1 MLACPDC
8 LPCLARNAVELARRS
23 ARGDAAL
30 EAHIASEGMR
40 ILADAAA
47 DGFALPPPCYARRLI
62 DNALASCGGAV
73 PDPWAK
79 EKADSTELAKRL
91 MKRMDCDGFERSL
104 RLSIAGNILDFSIYA
119 DLDIAAAM
127 AKMDEAFTKPICGAS
142 LVLPP
147 SERGVAQSAGGSTPC
162 AAVIN
167 TETQRHRDT
176 EVPLEARDRS
186 VSPRLCASVL
196 KPCAESAAAAAPSA
210 ASLLA
215 ALRHAMDSARSI
227 LWIFDNC
234 GEAVFDRPLM
244 EPYRA
249 KVTLAVRGRP
259 AFNDMTRAELA
270 ASGYPEGWAGGGIV
284 SNDDGVPGVVDA
296 TCGEAFRAAF
306 AAADLVVAK
315 GQANF
320 ETMNER
326 GDKPI
331 AFLFLAK
338 CPVVCRAIGAESGTI
353 QVRLHNVSEN
363 RFE

>member
-1 MLACPDC
+1 
-8 LPCLARNAVELARRS
+8 
-23 ARGDAAL
+23 
-30 EAHIASEGMR
+30 MR

-47 DGFALPPPCYARRLI
+47 ECFALPPPCYARRLI
-62 DNALASCGGAV
+62 DNALAACGGAV

-79 EKADSTELAKRL
+79 EKAESTELAKRL
-91 MKRMDCDGFERSL
+91 MKRMDCDGFERRL

-127 AKMDEAFTKPICGAS
+127 AKMDEAFTKPID
-142 LVLPP
+142 
-147 SERGVAQSAGGSTPC
+147 E
-162 AAVIN
+162 AAV
-167 TETQRHRDT
+167 
-176 EVPLEARDRS
+176 
-186 VSPRLCASVL
+186 
-196 KPCAESAAAAAPSA
+196 
-210 ASLLA
+210 A
-215 ALRHAMDSARSI
+215 ALQRLMDSARSI

-320 ETMNER
+320 ETMSER

-338 CPVVCRAIGAESGTI
+338 CPVVCRAVGAEPGTI
-353 QVRLHNVSEN
+353 QVRLHNV
-363 RFE
+363 FDIHP

>member
-8 LPCLARNAVELARRS
+8 LPCLSRNAVELARRS

-30 EAHIASEGMR
+30 EARIASEGMR

-47 DGFALPPPCYARRLI
+47 KGFALPPPRYARRLI
-62 DNALASCGGAV
+62 DNALAACGGAV

-91 MKRMDCDGFERSL
+91 MKRMDCDGFERRL

-127 AKMDEAFTKPICGAS
+127 AKMDEAFTKPID
-142 LVLPP
+142 
-147 SERGVAQSAGGSTPC
+147 E
-162 AAVIN
+162 AAV
-167 TETQRHRDT
+167 
-176 EVPLEARDRS
+176 
-186 VSPRLCASVL
+186 
-196 KPCAESAAAAAPSA
+196 
-210 ASLLA
+210 A
-215 ALRHAMDSARSI
+215 ALQRLMDSARSI

-259 AFNDMTRAELA
+259 AFNDMTGAELA

-306 AAADLVVAK
+306 AAADLIVAK

-338 CPVVCRAIGAESGTI
+338 CPVVCRAIGAEAGTI
-353 QVRLHNVSEN
+353 QVRLHNV
-363 RFE
+363 FDIHP

>member
-30 EAHIASEGMR
+30 EARIASEGMR

-47 DGFALPPPCYARRLI
+47 KGFALPPPRYARRLI
-62 DNALASCGGAV
+62 DNALAACGGAV

-91 MKRMDCDGFERSL
+91 MKRMDCDGFERRL

-127 AKMDEAFTKPICGAS
+127 AKMDEAFTKPID
-142 LVLPP
+142 
-147 SERGVAQSAGGSTPC
+147 E
-162 AAVIN
+162 AAV
-167 TETQRHRDT
+167 
-176 EVPLEARDRS
+176 
-186 VSPRLCASVL
+186 
-196 KPCAESAAAAAPSA
+196 
-210 ASLLA
+210 A
-215 ALRHAMDSARSI
+215 ALQRLMDSAHSI

-320 ETMNER
+320 ETMSER

-338 CPVVCRAIGAESGTI
+338 CPVVCRAVGAEPGTI
-353 QVRLHNVSEN
+353 QVRLHNV
-363 RFE
+363 FDIHP